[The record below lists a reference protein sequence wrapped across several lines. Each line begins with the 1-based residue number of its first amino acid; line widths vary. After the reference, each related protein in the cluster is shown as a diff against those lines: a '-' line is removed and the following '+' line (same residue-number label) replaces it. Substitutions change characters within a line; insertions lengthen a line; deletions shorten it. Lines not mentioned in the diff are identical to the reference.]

1 MNLRTSVLALG
12 FGSIACRMD
21 NPAFED
27 GADEVGDDGDSDGT
41 TDSGEASES
50 ASTTTND
57 GMDDVDSS
65 SDAPDDTSG
74 TTDSDCTPGTQCGT
88 CHVCDMAG
96 DCVPDPGGTC
106 DEAVLH
112 CGDYLYGAE
121 EGTCYRLVETPL
133 LGTCSEQGEC
143 EGLAPNVC
151 PVVKGEVHFACDPV
165 CVTNED
171 GCEPGALAAVVDMAD
186 MCAVDSPTPNCK
198 PTCSN
203 ENESA
208 IEIYGC
214 LTGECTHLGEDF
226 CNPYACNAE
235 TVACFV
241 FCELPSECAQGF
253 VCENSDCVLP

>member
-1 MNLRTSVLALG
+1 MNLRTSVLTVGLG
-12 FGSIACRMD
+12 LIACRMD
-21 NPAFED
+21 NPAFD
-27 GADEVGDDGDSDGT
+27 DVGDDVDGSDGT
-41 TDSGEASES
+41 TDSSESTSAGTS
-50 ASTTTND
+50 AST
-57 GMDDVDSS
+57 DDVGTSP
-65 SDAPDDTSG
+65 DATDTAG
-74 TTDSDCTPGTQCGT
+74 TTDADCMPGTQCGT

-96 DCVPDPGGTC
+96 DCVPDAGASC

-133 LGTCSEQGEC
+133 LGTCTEQGEC
-143 EGLAPNVC
+143 QGLAPNVC

-165 CVTNED
+165 CVTNLQ
-171 GCEPGALAAVVDMAD
+171 GCQPGALAAVVDLAD
-186 MCAVDSPTPNCK
+186 MCAVDSQTSACK

-214 LTGECTHLGEDF
+214 LTGECAYLGADF
-226 CNPYACNAE
+226 CNPYACNVD

-241 FCELPSECAQGF
+241 GCELPSECAQGF
-253 VCENSDCVLP
+253 VCVDFDCVMP